1 MHPVTSAAVLALAS
15 IVTACSLAPRATE
28 AERQRADAAGVA
40 WELPRAERRLPELP
54 ERPDW
59 RDVVGRALVA
69 NGALEAAYREWQAAL
84 ARIDAAAA
92 YPNTNVSVGFE
103 YLVSGN
109 GLSAWD
115 RTTLEFGVDPMQNL
129 AFPTKVMTAG
139 EIALAEAQAAGE
151 RFAAARFALKR
162 RVLTTWWEH
171 VLAAERVRLARESQA
186 LARLGVAT
194 ATARAASGDAGGAA
208 ADAVGAEAAVLAA
221 DAEVDRLEAERTMLR
236 ATLNALVLRP
246 ADAPLEPPATLP
258 PPRPLPPEETLT
270 TRDAPELRALAHEVA
285 GREHALD
292 LAWQQIIPDVNPFVG
307 LTGSM
312 ERAAG
317 IMLSIPVRIPLI
329 RAGIAEARAMLARAE
344 ALRDQAGHDRD
355 ADLVGTLAALRD
367 ADRRAALWSERIV
380 PALEQVA
387 EARRA
392 QYAAAPGGFAELLEA
407 EQAVVDARLL
417 AAELRV
423 ARETRLAQL
432 EEIVGADAEALAGGA
447 S

>member
-1 MHPVTSAAVLALAS
+1 MHPFLSAGVLALAS
-15 IVTACSLAPRATE
+15 IVTACSLAPRATK
-28 AERQRADAAGVA
+28 AERARAEAAGVA
-40 WELPRAERRLPELP
+40 WEGPRAERRLPELP
-54 ERPDW
+54 AAPDW

-69 NGALEAAYREWQAAL
+69 NGELEAAYREWQAAL

-103 YLVSGN
+103 YLVSGQ

-115 RTTLEFGVDPMQNL
+115 RTTLEFGFDPMQNL
-129 AFPTKVMTAG
+129 AFPTKVLAAG
-139 EIALAEAQAAGE
+139 EIALAEARAAGE

-162 RVLTTWWEH
+162 RVLTTWWDYA
-171 VLAAERVRLARESQA
+171 LAAERVRLAEETLA
-186 LARLGVAT
+186 LARLGA
-194 ATARAASGDAGGAA
+194 ATARAGTGAGGGV
-208 ADAVGAEAAVLAA
+208 ADALGAEAALLEA
-221 DAEVDRLEAERTMLR
+221 DADLARLEAERTGLR
-236 ATLNALVLRP
+236 AALNALVLRP
-246 ADAPLEPPATLP
+246 AAAPLEPPATLP
-258 PPRPLPPEETLT
+258 PPRPLPA
-270 TRDAPELRALAHEVA
+270 DAALSTQANPMLRALAHDVA
-285 GREHALD
+285 GREEALD

-317 IMLSIPVRIPLI
+317 LMLSIPIRIPLI

-355 ADLVGTLAALRD
+355 AELVATLAALHD

-380 PALEQVA
+380 PVLGEVA
-387 EARRA
+387 AARRA
-392 QYAAAPGGFAELLEA
+392 SYAAEAGGLAALLEA
-407 EQAVVDARLL
+407 ERTVLDARLL

-423 ARETRLAQL
+423 ARETRLAEL
-432 EEIVGADAEALAGGA
+432 EELVGADAEALAGGA